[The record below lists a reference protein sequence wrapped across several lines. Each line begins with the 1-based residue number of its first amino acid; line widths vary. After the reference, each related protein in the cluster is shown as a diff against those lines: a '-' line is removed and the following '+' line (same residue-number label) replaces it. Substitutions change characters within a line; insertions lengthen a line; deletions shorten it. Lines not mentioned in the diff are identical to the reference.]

1 MTIRDLVENFGNK
14 FGLTTDEN
22 EPYLDIRF
30 INNQPLD
37 NLMNQVESNPYLEV
51 DTILSSLEKEV
62 RGETSEEFESQED
75 DTGIED
81 IIEEEPE

>member
-1 MTIRDLVENFGNK
+1 
-14 FGLTTDEN
+14 
-22 EPYLDIRF
+22 
-30 INNQPLD
+30 
-37 NLMNQVESNPYLEV
+37 MNQVESNPYLEV

-81 IIEEEPE
+81 SIEEELE